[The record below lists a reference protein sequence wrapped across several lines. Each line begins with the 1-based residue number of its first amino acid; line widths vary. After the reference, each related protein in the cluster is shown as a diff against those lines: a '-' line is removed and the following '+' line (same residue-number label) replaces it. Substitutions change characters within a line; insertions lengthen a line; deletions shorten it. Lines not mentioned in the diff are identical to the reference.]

1 MALTMMKATSKSGK
15 LTAYMEESLHH
26 QPYYI
31 VYITELHIPIA
42 FIIKNDRCV
51 DIYDLPLDNATN
63 LKIGNLGPYVED
75 LLGLMKTIEEF
86 YK

>member
-1 MALTMMKATSKSGK
+1 MTLSMMKATSKSGK
-15 LTAYMEESLHH
+15 LVAYIEESLHH

-51 DIYDLPLDNATN
+51 DIYDLPLDNATS
-63 LKIGNLGPYVED
+63 LKIGNLSTYVKD
-75 LLGLMKTIEEF
+75 LLELMETIEEF